1 MRIFVFGSNRL
12 GIHGAGAAKTAKEH
26 WGARWGKGDGLMVH
40 LEDKSRGCYAIPT
53 KVNPRIRLPLA
64 TIAESIH
71 DFLRFAK
78 ACELEGFGEVFLIT
92 RIGCG
97 LAGYTDDQIA
107 PLFAAAPPNCEFDPE
122 WAKFG
127 LKTWTEAP

>member
-12 GIHGAGAAKTAKEH
+12 GIHGAGAAKTAHKE
-26 WGARWGKGDGLMVH
+26 WGARWGKGDGLTVN
-40 LEDKSRGCYAIPT
+40 LTDKTRGSYAIPT

-64 TIAESIH
+64 TIAESVG
-71 DFLRFAK
+71 DFLRFAR

-97 LAGYTDDQIA
+97 LAGYKDKQIA
-107 PLFAAAPPNCEFDPE
+107 PLFAGAPDNCEFDPQ
-122 WAKFG
+122 WAEFG